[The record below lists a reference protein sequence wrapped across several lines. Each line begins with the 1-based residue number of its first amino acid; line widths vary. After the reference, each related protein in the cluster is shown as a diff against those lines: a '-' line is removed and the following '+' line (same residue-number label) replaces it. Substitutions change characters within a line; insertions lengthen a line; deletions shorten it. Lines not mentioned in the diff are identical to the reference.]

1 MGRKQNDPEATHYFS
16 FVLLLVVLVSCALVY
31 TFVSAVL
38 KPNDASS
45 FSDGFS
51 ELESLTLVEKGG
63 GVGVEG
69 ESGGGCCRGTENLE
83 LWGAAVKWGSEF
95 KFSSSEECCKAC
107 KSMCTGTDGPCL
119 CDSWVFCGNKEAC
132 GSKFGEC
139 WLKKQKD
146 TLAPER
152 QEVGETVM
160 WTSGLIFGKG
170 EIKGQRHH
178 CSFYHLN
185 NSTTKSNA
193 EINNNLT
200 LEFDEQSTENGI
212 VGLETEYGTLHIK
225 LFPECA
231 PHSVAYILE
240 LLALRHCAGCQFYRA
255 ESRGQSWDSEGNH
268 IKNTP
273 FGPPFALVQ
282 GTLEAQGGTFKKILT
297 EVCPTI
303 RRGSVAWIG
312 SGPEFFISL
321 ANHEEWKKDY
331 TVFASVL
338 PEDMSIAEKIARLP
352 TTPEVWNSINV
363 TVLEKPVPLLLRR
376 IKTSHGD
383 LTANMKSN

>member
-69 ESGGGCCRGTENLE
+69 ESGAGCCRGTENLE

-170 EIKGQRHH
+170 E
-178 CSFYHLN
+178 
-185 NSTTKSNA
+185 
-193 EINNNLT
+193 
-200 LEFDEQSTENGI
+200 GI

-255 ESRGQSWDSEGNH
+255 ESRGQSWDSDGNH

-282 GTLEAQGGTFKKILT
+282 GTLEAQGGTFKKIPT

-303 RRGSVAWIG
+303 RKGSVAWIG

-338 PEDMSIAEKIARLP
+338 PEDMSIAEKIAQLP

-363 TVLEKPVPLLLRR
+363 TVLEKPVPLLLQR
-376 IKTSHGD
+376 IKMSHGD